1 MIEIPSNW
9 KKAIPALM
17 AGIAFFLISCHA
29 RLPVKKEV
37 ESRALSRHFAL
48 AEEYREKA
56 ELNKALSAYKDYLE
70 QAPAGINAA
79 QATHRIGEIY
89 LKTGDYEKALIF
101 LKRVVVKYPRYL
113 ELPTVEY
120 RIAKCFSLKREYR
133 LSRDEALKWL
143 EKYPDHP
150 LRGDICLLLGD
161 NCRAIGD
168 NAWAFKWWLKAEEE
182 LRHNI
187 MKRGEIDDKL
197 VELIKDSDFNEL
209 EQLEEFAA
217 GTRYSQEIYYRAA
230 VILLEQDEPE
240 KAKRVVMA
248 LLLSTTDQSWVFKA
262 RQLLEMIDSEMSVNK
277 NAVGCLLPLSGI
289 FSIYGEKVLNGIQL
303 GIGVFDKSGP
313 FSDVELIIRDTGGKP
328 GIAQT
333 ELEDLVKNEKVIAVI
348 GPILSKTALVCA
360 KKANELGV
368 PMIAL
373 SQKAGI
379 VNEGDMV
386 FRNFLTPAHEVETT
400 IDEVTGDMG
409 LTRFAILY
417 PDNSYGNCF
426 MNLFWDGLEEKGG
439 VVSAVESYDPD
450 ITDFSEQI
458 KKMTGLYYP
467 RPECVKEKLKAL
479 PLKENEEK
487 GENGG
492 NEEEEE
498 SGPVIDFDAVFI
510 PDNYQ
515 RIAMIAPQLAYHDV
529 TNVLLIGTSMWQSPE
544 LIDTARNYV
553 QGAIFTSG
561 FFENSGNP
569 GVHAFVR
576 DYKANFETSPGI
588 LAANGYD
595 TIRLLIKVMKEKNIK
610 TRKSFKKAL
619 LNCGGFEGVTGKI
632 AFNSN
637 GEVTKKPL
645 LLTIHGNKIT
655 LFHKGCGK
663 K

>member
-1 MIEIPSNW
+1 MIKTPSNW

-17 AGIAFFLISCHA
+17 AGIAFFLISCHTL
-29 RLPVKKEV
+29 LPVKKEV
-37 ESRALSRHFAL
+37 ESRALSRRFAV
-48 AEEYREKA
+48 AEEYRKKA

-79 QATHRIGEIY
+79 QAAHRTGEIY
-89 LKTGDYEKALIF
+89 LQTGDYEKALIF
-101 LKRVVVKYPRYL
+101 LKKVVVKYPRYP

-120 RIAKCFSLKREYR
+120 LIAKCFLLKHEYR
-133 LSRDEALKWL
+133 LSMDEALKWL
-143 EKYPDHP
+143 EKYPGHP
-150 LRGDICLLLGD
+150 LVGDTCLLLGD

-168 NAWAFKWWLKAEEE
+168 NFQAFKWWFKAEEE

-187 MKRGEIDDKL
+187 MKQGEIDEKL
-197 VELIKDSDFNEL
+197 VELIKDMEFNEL
-209 EQLEEFAA
+209 EQSEEFAA
-217 GTRYSQEIYYRAA
+217 GTRYLQEIYYRAA
-230 VILLEQDEPE
+230 LILFEQDEPE
-240 KAKRVVMA
+240 KAKRVVTA

-262 RQLLEMIDSEMSVNK
+262 RKLLEMIDSEMSVNK

-303 GIGVFDKSGP
+303 GIAVFDKTGP
-313 FSDVELIIRDTGGKP
+313 FSDIELVIRDTEGEP
-328 GIAQT
+328 GSAQT

-348 GPILSKTALVCA
+348 GPILSKTALACA
-360 KKANELGV
+360 KKAKELGV

-386 FRNFLTPAHEVETT
+386 FRNFLTPAHEVDTT
-400 IDEVTGDMG
+400 IDEVTGKMG

-417 PDNSYGNCF
+417 PDNSYGNFF
-426 MNLFWDGLEEKGG
+426 MNLFWDGIEKKDC

-467 RPECVKEKLKAL
+467 RPKSIKEKLKAL
-479 PLKENEEK
+479 HLKENEE
-487 GENGG
+487 
-492 NEEEEE
+492 NEENEKNEDNEKKEEE
-498 SGPVIDFDAVFI
+498 SGPIIDFDAVFI

-515 RIAMIAPQLAYHDV
+515 RVAMIAPQLAYHDV

-544 LIDTARNYV
+544 LIDTARDYV

-561 FFENSGNP
+561 FFEKSGNP
-569 GVHAFVR
+569 GVQAFVR
-576 DYKANFETSPGI
+576 DYKTNFETTPEI

-595 TIRLLIKVMKEKNIK
+595 TIRLLIKVMKDKNIK

-619 LNCGGFEGVTGKI
+619 LNCRGFEGVTGKI
-632 AFNSN
+632 AFDSN

-645 LLTIHGNKIT
+645 LLTIHGNEMR
-655 LFHKGCGK
+655 LFH
-663 K
+663 